1 MIGDA
6 LMTFQRSHVFNES
19 RGNDDRKQQKHFH
32 LDRWLLLLLLL
43 FLLLLLIF
51 INELLAVVE
60 NVKLPHDL

>member
-6 LMTFQRSHVFNES
+6 LMTFQRSHVFDES

-43 FLLLLLIF
+43 LIF